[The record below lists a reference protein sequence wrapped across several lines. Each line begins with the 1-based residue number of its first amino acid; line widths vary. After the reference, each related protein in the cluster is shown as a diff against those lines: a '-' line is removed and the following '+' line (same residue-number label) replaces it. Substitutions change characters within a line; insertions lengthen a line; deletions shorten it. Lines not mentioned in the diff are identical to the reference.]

1 MFKKESM
8 YGLSAGTVKSDHCR
22 EVAVRRGST
31 VCCCHGNGSLK
42 GVSTLTKRDKFLF
55 IRKYG
60 LFSCTY
66 VAALILE
73 NMFPVYKANLMRS
86 VTLFF

>member
-1 MFKKESM
+1 MTIVEGWPLEEVLLYVVVM
-8 YGLSAGTVKSDHCR
+8 ATGLWRA
-22 EVAVRRGST
+22 
-31 VCCCHGNGSLK
+31 L
-42 GVSTLTKRDKFLF
+42 STLTKRDKFLF

-60 LFSCTY
+60 VFSCTY

-73 NMFPVYKANLMRS
+73 NTFPVYKANLMRS